1 MIDGWSSLCPWVCRH
16 QYIPHRDITNSLLL
30 TLSQMMQSPT
40 NNAPL
45 EDIGS
50 FRFIF
55 RPNMEIPRFSMA
67 YRWWEDEAINM
78 LWAYDFKDIGQAIR
92 FGLFYD
98 EYSARNSL
106 LSRNAQFIN
115 EFLVAASELHEH
127 CRLSELSHPQK
138 VEEILLRSS
147 IPQLPLNTWSWFPT
161 IPGRSSDPRAIA
173 LEIEKESYLQFQQI
187 AFEDIVRSALGYKA
201 VSVEWF
207 FRQHTSLYGILVDY
221 LHMCP
226 EKLLLYLEVEEHL
239 RDRSP
244 FAHQAL
250 SQCIMAIQPD
260 GKHNMPLHN
269 KPGFAFIAAPIQ
281 QLFKSHSSSLS
292 TIFKVLSVLTVRFQE
307 AYRHSDQMNW
317 FAPFET
323 SLPLL
328 EDCLSSSATDLAKAL
343 TQADKCLFER
353 LSRETL
359 IVEDVMVSEALIHWQ
374 RLSISV
380 LECCSGLSD
389 LVPYLQTCTL
399 ELYEA
404 RNYYSLMAILDG
416 FCKYIAVG
424 SNTFRA
430 FAASR
435 TVVTPT
441 PLIPPKVLPLID
453 PSHNFVSYRQRYD
466 QHPGIPFLQPHIR
479 DFKQRGSV
487 QQPLLRLFQTITSS
501 QLEDN
506 DPVPT

>member
-1 MIDGWSSLCPWVCRH
+1 
-16 QYIPHRDITNSLLL
+16 
-30 TLSQMMQSPT
+30 MMQIPTKSAPAVDMGSSP
-40 NNAPL
+40 
-45 EDIGS
+45 
-50 FRFIF
+50 FVF
-55 RPNMEIPRFSMA
+55 RPNVAIPQFCVA

-78 LWAYDFKDIGQAIR
+78 LWAYDFNDLSQAIR
-92 FGLFYD
+92 FGLFH
-98 EYSARNSL
+98 EESSPRSSL
-106 LSRNAQFIN
+106 LSRNMQFIN
-115 EFLVAASELHEH
+115 EFLLAASKPYEH

-147 IPQLPLNTWSWFPT
+147 IPQRPLLTWNWIPT
-161 IPGRSSDPRAIA
+161 ISGGLSDPRTIA
-173 LEIEKESYLQFQQI
+173 LEIEAESYFHFQQI

-207 FRQHTSLYGILVDY
+207 LQQHTSLYGILVNH
-221 LHMCP
+221 LHKYP
-226 EKLLLYLEVEEHL
+226 EELLLYLEVEKHL

-250 SQCIMAIQPD
+250 AQCIMAIQLD
-260 GKHNMPLHN
+260 GKHNMPSRN
-269 KPGFAFIAAPIQ
+269 TPGFAFIAAPIQ
-281 QLFKSHSSSLS
+281 QLFKNHSSSLS
-292 TIFKVLSVLTVRFQE
+292 TIFKVLSVLAVRFQK

-328 EDCLSSSATDLAKAL
+328 EDCLSSSATDLATAL
-343 TQADKCLFER
+343 TQTDKCLFER
-353 LSRETL
+353 LSRDTL
-359 IVEDVMVSEALIHWQ
+359 IAEDAMVLEPLIHWQ
-374 RLSISV
+374 VLSNSV

-416 FCKYIAVG
+416 LCKYIAVG

-430 FAASR
+430 FDASR

-441 PLIPPKVLPLID
+441 SLIPPKVLPLID
-453 PSHNFVSYRQRYD
+453 PSHNFASYRKRYD

-479 DFKQRGSV
+479 EFKQCGKSA
-487 QQPLLRLFQTITSS
+487 QQPLLQLFQAITSS
-501 QLEDN
+501 QREDN
-506 DPVPT
+506 DPVSC